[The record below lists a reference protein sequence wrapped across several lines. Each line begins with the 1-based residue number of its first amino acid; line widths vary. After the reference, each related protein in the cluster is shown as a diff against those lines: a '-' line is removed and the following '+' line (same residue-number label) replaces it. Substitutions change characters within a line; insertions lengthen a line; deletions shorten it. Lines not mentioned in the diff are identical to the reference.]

1 MLPLPVKSKPA
12 ERKAQNNIRFQ
23 VVTGLQPSTET
34 CRSIPS
40 SAAQH
45 AQPGVARGCLGGW
58 RDVDPGDGAI
68 LGGEG
73 GDGGKEGG
81 T

>member
-34 CRSIPS
+34 FPLLHLNTHS
-40 SAAQH
+40 Q
-45 AQPGVARGCLGGW
+45 GW
-58 RDVDPGDGAI
+58 RGV
-68 LGGEG
+68 LGWMEG
-73 GDGGKEGG
+73 RGPRGSNCGHC
-81 T
+81 